1 MPVFKGESGI
11 CCEIGKAHYPEG
23 GLSLSV
29 AVELGLLGRVCRS
42 ASHALL
48 GEEEN

>member
-11 CCEIGKAHYPEG
+11 CCEIGKAHYPKG

-29 AVELGLLGRVCRS
+29 AVESGLLGRVCRS